1 MRSGDS
7 SDDGVCRQGADR
19 MIHFVAGTIF
29 GVITTAGVCLLIVS
43 YLLDRI
49 TYELEEEDDDE

>member
-1 MRSGDS
+1 
-7 SDDGVCRQGADR
+7 